1 LSAAPLSALANMY
14 AVPQA
19 IGRPLT
25 PAQVAL
31 LPVGYTTDVKSM
43 GLPGTMG
50 PDAIDGYT
58 PAQIRQAYGIS
69 QLSETGAGQTIAIV
83 DAYDLSTATIT
94 ADLNTFDAQFGVQ
107 AVNGTNQPT
116 FTVETQTGATLNEGW
131 SLEIALD
138 VEWAHAVAPMANI
151 LLVQAASSSFA
162 NMLAAVNTAATTPGV
177 SVVSMSWGGGE
188 FSGEAAYNSY
198 FETPGVSFV
207 ASSGDTGGEVE
218 FPAVVPYVTGVG
230 GTTLTLNGSGGY
242 GSESAWSGGGGG
254 LSTQI
259 SEPAYQSGFLTS
271 AYRGVP
277 DVAFDASPNSG
288 VAVFESGWQDVGGT
302 SVGAPQWSGLFAL
315 ANQGRVAAGKS
326 TLGITTTDP
335 YGVNTALYQ
344 LAGGTSYTNPNDD
357 FNDITTGSNG
367 NPATAGYDLATGLGS
382 PVVNNLIP
390 GLIGTLPPP
399 TIGDPDFS
407 EASVGAGNYVSD
419 PTGSAWTFSGAGVS
433 GNDSP
438 FTSGNPNAP
447 VGSQVAFLQNLD
459 SITQSVAGWAAGSYT
474 ISFDAAA
481 RGNWGGLNNF
491 EVLIDGT
498 VVGTFEPTTTSYQ
511 IYTTNAFTVA
521 SGTHTIEF
529 LGLNTAGGD
538 DTDFLDNVTDAL
550 ASPPAVPTIG
560 DSGFETVAVGN
571 GFAIDPTGSAWTFSG
586 VAGNGSGVAGNNS
599 PFTSGNPN
607 APQGTQVGYLQSTG
621 TITQSVAGWA
631 AGSYTISFDAAARG
645 NWGGLN
651 NFEVLID
658 GIVVGT
664 FEPTTT
670 SYQIYTTNVFTVA
683 SGTHTIEFLGLNTAG
698 GDDTDFL
705 DNVTVA

>member
-1 LSAAPLSALANMY
+1 
-14 AVPQA
+14 
-19 IGRPLT
+19 
-25 PAQVAL
+25 
-31 LPVGYTTDVKSM
+31 
-43 GLPGTMG
+43 
-50 PDAIDGYT
+50 
-58 PAQIRQAYGIS
+58 
-69 QLSETGAGQTIAIV
+69 
-83 DAYDLSTATIT
+83 
-94 ADLNTFDAQFGVQ
+94 
-107 AVNGTNQPT
+107 
-116 FTVETQTGATLNEGW
+116 
-131 SLEIALD
+131 
-138 VEWAHAVAPMANI
+138 
-151 LLVQAASSSFA
+151 
-162 NMLAAVNTAATTPGV
+162 
-177 SVVSMSWGGGE
+177 
-188 FSGEAAYNSY
+188 
-198 FETPGVSFV
+198 
-207 ASSGDTGGEVE
+207 
-218 FPAVVPYVTGVG
+218 
-230 GTTLTLNGSGGY
+230 
-242 GSESAWSGGGGG
+242 
-254 LSTQI
+254 
-259 SEPAYQSGFLTS
+259 
-271 AYRGVP
+271 
-277 DVAFDASPNSG
+277 
-288 VAVFESGWQDVGGT
+288 
-302 SVGAPQWSGLFAL
+302 
-315 ANQGRVAAGKS
+315 
-326 TLGITTTDP
+326 
-335 YGVNTALYQ
+335 
-344 LAGGTSYTNPNDD
+344 
-357 FNDITTGSNG
+357 
-367 NPATAGYDLATGLGS
+367 
-382 PVVNNLIP
+382 
-390 GLIGTLPPP
+390 
-399 TIGDPDFS
+399 
-407 EASVGAGNYVSD
+407 
-419 PTGSAWTFSGAGVS
+419 
-433 GNDSP
+433 
-438 FTSGNPNAP
+438 
-447 VGSQVAFLQNLD
+447 
-459 SITQSVAGWAAGSYT
+459 VAGWAAGSYT

-491 EVLIDGT
+491 EVLIDGI